1 LRYRLLHPP
10 IFRTRSQIRWH
21 RRYLVALR
29 LLVRCPF
36 LFAGWQLAQFLLPE
50 QPECIQPQ
58 VLRRP
63 ALLSLLTLALQALH
77 PVTLLRQA
85 VLLLLPV
92 PALRRLQAHY
102 FLVRLVRL
110 VRCLFLFAGWRLVQ
124 FLLPEQPECIQPQ
137 VLRRPAQL
145 EFPPVVV
152 LLPHLLLGFHR
163 LAFAALRYL
172 AAQPVA
178 LALLQPLRQTVQR
191 GYLLP
196 R

>member
-1 LRYRLLHPP
+1 HPP

-92 PALRRLQAHY
+92 PGLRRLQAHY
-102 FLVRLVRL
+102 FLDRL
-110 VRCLFLFAGWRLVQ
+110 VRCLFLFAGWQLAQ
-124 FLLPEQPECIQPQ
+124 FLLPKQPECIQPQ

-145 EFPPVVV
+145 ELPPVVV
-152 LLPHLLLGFHR
+152 LLPHLLPHLLLGFHR

-178 LALLQPLRQTVQR
+178 LALLQPLRQTDQR
-191 GYLLP
+191 G
-196 R
+196 

>member
-1 LRYRLLHPP
+1 AH
-10 IFRTRSQIRWH
+10 
-21 RRYLVALR
+21 R

-63 ALLSLLTLALQALH
+63 ALLALLTLALQALH

-92 PALRRLQAHY
+92 PGLRRLQAQY
-102 FLVRLVRL
+102 FLVRL
-110 VRCLFLFAGWRLVQ
+110 VRCLFLFAGWQLAQ

-152 LLPHLLLGFHR
+152 LLPHLLLEFHR